1 MHVSTTTTTK
11 MQWECERRRDVCA
24 SVAPIQEINLFKMI
38 HTFYLSLF
46 GSSKQIRFS
55 ILAASRK
62 YGRLIGQEYRKNKK
76 RSKQK
81 SNTTALLITIKN
93 ISNKNVFMCAT
104 MEKSARTH
112 DSCDSFFFVG
122 EKNYVLQANRTFR
135 SSVGCFIVFLCRWT
149 SNDRKQGIFFWFRV
163 CACVCVCVREPF
175 SL

>member
-1 MHVSTTTTTK
+1 
-11 MQWECERRRDVCA
+11 
-24 SVAPIQEINLFKMI
+24 MI

-112 DSCDSFFFVG
+112 DSCDSFFLWVRRIMCFKPI
-122 EKNYVLQANRTFR
+122 EHFDQVLGVLLFFSVVEPRTTENKAF
-135 SSVGCFIVFLCRWT
+135 
-149 SNDRKQGIFFWFRV
+149 FFWFRV